1 MTPRAADRFL
11 PVGGAG
17 NLRDLGDL
25 PAAGRRTRRGLI
37 LRSDFLVD
45 LGAEDERQLLR
56 EYGLRTVIDLRTA
69 REICRFPGPWGER
82 EVDLVCASL
91 PLDPAFHAQSRGEMI
106 ELYLSFLEPPGTA
119 MTTAIETAIDPGRH
133 PLLIHCAAG
142 KDRTGVLAALLLD
155 LAGVEREAIVADY
168 VLTHAR
174 MDAVLARLAA
184 ELGRRRAELSPAMH
198 SAEAETIEL
207 FLAGLDER
215 FGGASGWAREQGIAA
230 SRIEAF
236 RETILTADPASET
249 TRKEGS

>member
-11 PVGGAG
+11 PIGGAG

-25 PAAGRRTRRGLI
+25 PAAAGRRTRRGLI
-37 LRSDFLVD
+37 LRSDFLVN

-69 REICRFPGPWGER
+69 REIRRFPGPWGER
-82 EVDLVCASL
+82 EVDLVRASL
-91 PLDPAFHAQSRGEMI
+91 PLDPAFHAQSRKEMI

-155 LAGVEREAIVADY
+155 LAGVKREAIVADY

-174 MDAVLARLAA
+174 MD
-184 ELGRRRAELSPAMH
+184 
-198 SAEAETIEL
+198 
-207 FLAGLDER
+207 
-215 FGGASGWAREQGIAA
+215 
-230 SRIEAF
+230 
-236 RETILTADPASET
+236 
-249 TRKEGS
+249 